1 MVLKTLEYYTQLSST
16 ISAVAQKKWEE
27 EITSAERRRLE
38 VPRAM
43 DIIGTQHVH
52 VEAGSASDSNS
63 LTGVG
68 SRWLDLALSIE
79 ERQYVFLLC
88 VLNYFHLRILNRID
102 VRDRLKRLQ
111 KDPREECRLEVEM
124 LRQALTT
131 DLVSLQSIQPT
142 FHHTELLE
150 TYDVEDPQAE
160 SFDDLGDEFGE
171 AIPSGPDEASEIERV
186 AVPPELR
193 ALHLP
198 SSYKKNDQH
207 PLLQAELTL
216 RIKQATQYLAAVR
229 EAVAE
234 KSFQYSHIMRSAPS
248 KALRTRSQAVID
260 KISDRISHYSRV
272 YSRAR
277 LAMVRL
283 GANERTLGTFQL
295 LSKDDVKASTAV
307 LKPNIP
313 GSSSIRLSW
322 IWETGGKTSGSA
334 PETMQE
340 CTP

>member
-1 MVLKTLEYYTQLSST
+1 MFF
-16 ISAVAQKKWEE
+16 
-27 EITSAERRRLE
+27 
-38 VPRAM
+38 
-43 DIIGTQHVH
+43 
-52 VEAGSASDSNS
+52 N
-63 LTGVG
+63 
-68 SRWLDLALSIE
+68 
-79 ERQYVFLLC
+79 C
-88 VLNYFHLRILNRID
+88 VLNYVRLRILNRID

-150 TYDVEDPQAE
+150 TYDVEDPHAK

-171 AIPSGPDEASEIERV
+171 ANHPSGPDETGEIEHV
-186 AVPPELR
+186 AVPPEHK

-198 SSYKKNDQH
+198 SSHKKNDQH
-207 PLLQAELTL
+207 PLRQAELTL
-216 RIKQATQYLAAVR
+216 RKKQATRYLAAVR

-248 KALRTRSQAVID
+248 KALRTRSQAVIE

-283 GANERTLGTFQL
+283 GADERTLTTFRL
-295 LSKDDVKASTAV
+295 LSKEDVKASTAV